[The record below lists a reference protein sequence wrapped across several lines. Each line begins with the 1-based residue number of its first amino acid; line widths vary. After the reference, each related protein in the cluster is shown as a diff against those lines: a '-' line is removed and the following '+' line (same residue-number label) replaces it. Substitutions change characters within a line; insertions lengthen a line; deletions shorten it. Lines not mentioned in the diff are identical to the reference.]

1 MNKDQ
6 KSTSK
11 YIVRLGLLALI
22 AAGSLLLG
30 NLPKPETAHAASTKI
45 LATSDFAQNSTRHYT
60 LKEYRSLL
68 GPGAVDWPTRA
79 QGCVSS
85 SVTPYK
91 TTPWQASNGATGGF
105 FAGNY
110 FLDSGNCANR
120 YVDGGNPNG
129 AWAYPWSAGG
139 WAYGYGALAGFGW
152 PSSGWSAN
160 VCGGFVDGG
169 VPMIWGAGGPD
180 FGDQAYGWD
189 GLLPQNGWASAVN
202 GGYSLYSNG
211 TTLYRNT
218 FYIDPADY
226 AGISNVRL
234 SFQADDWMRVYLNGN
249 EIITTT
255 WTSSGVS
262 GGIQSWM
269 LNPGNN
275 ILAIQVADKAI
286 WNPADP
292 GYARGSGLCYNLA
305 ADFTPP
311 PPPPPPVSV
320 CPNLPGFYSSVP
332 VGYFL
337 SGGICIPDLCP
348 NISGGQNPIPAGD
361 FINGAGN
368 CVPDLC
374 LNISG
379 GQNPIPPGMQPD
391 GLGNCVFPALPAVI
405 CTTTDS
411 IGECVVMNG
420 LLYINPPKFF
430 DNTFGVNMT
439 QSQGERPPLY

>member
-1 MNKDQ
+1 MNKDR
-6 KSTSK
+6 KTTSK
-11 YIVRLGLLALI
+11 YIARFGLLALI

-30 NLPKPETAHAASTKI
+30 NLPKPETAHAASTVK
-45 LATSDFAQNSTRHYT
+45 LATSDFAQNSTRHFT
-60 LKEYRSLL
+60 LKEYRSVL

-79 QGCVSS
+79 QGCAASG
-85 SVTPYK
+85 VTPYK
-91 TTPWQASNGATGGF
+91 TTPWQAANNATGGW

-139 WAYGYGALAGFGW
+139 WAYGYGGLAGFGW

-180 FGDQAYGWD
+180 WGDQAYGWD
-189 GLLPQNGWASAVN
+189 GLLPQNGWGSAVN

-218 FYIDPADY
+218 FYIDPNDY

-249 EIITTT
+249 PIITTT

-262 GGIQSWM
+262 GGIQPWM

-292 GYARGSGLCYNLA
+292 GFGRGSGLCYNLA

-311 PPPPPPVSV
+311 PPPDV
-320 CPNLPGFYSSVP
+320 CPNLAGNQASIPP
-332 VGYFL
+332 GYFML
-337 SGGICIPDLCP
+337 G
-348 NISGGQNPIPAGD
+348 
-361 FINGAGN
+361 GN
-368 CVPDLC
+368 CVPDVC
-374 LNISG
+374 PNIAG
-379 GQNPIPPGMQPD
+379 GQASIPPGYFMVGANCVPD
-391 GLGNCVFPALPAVI
+391 ACPNIAGGQASIPIGMVLDLGGNCVPQPLPPVV
-405 CTTTDS
+405 CTTSDT

-420 LLYINPPKFF
+420 QLYINPPKFF
-430 DNTFGVNMT
+430 DNTFGLNLT